1 MKTAD
6 LHVHT
11 TASDGRV
18 SPKEILVQA
27 QAAGLTAI
35 AITDHD
41 TVDGLLS
48 VTKTLEQT
56 SGLEVIPGIEFST
69 DLPGHEVHI
78 LGYFIDP
85 FHSELRLQ
93 LKYLIDD
100 RIARAHKI
108 VDKLEKLGYFIEY
121 DRVVQLAGTS
131 TAIGRPHIARAL
143 VEKKYFSSVT
153 DVFRDLLK
161 TDGPAYVPHYKLD
174 PQSVI
179 KLIRLAGGL
188 PVLAHPGLIQNDEIV
203 KKILSYGIVGIEA
216 YHPIHEPDAVK
227 HYLAMAKEY
236 HLCVTGG
243 SDYHAIPERFPEQ
256 LGIYMID
263 YELVKKLRQKA
274 SHG

>member
-18 SPKEILVQA
+18 SPQEILVQA

-35 AITDHD
+35 SITDHD

-100 RIARAHKI
+100 RIARVRKI

-143 VEKKYFSSVT
+143 VEKKYFSCVS
-153 DVFRDLLK
+153 DVFQDLLK

-188 PVLAHPGLIQNDEIV
+188 PILAHPRLIQSDEIV

-263 YELVKKLRQKA
+263 YELVKKLRQRA
-274 SHG
+274 SNG

>member
-11 TASDGRV
+11 TASDGRM
-18 SPKEILVQA
+18 PPQEILASA
-27 QAAGLTAI
+27 QVAGLTAI

-48 VTKTLEQT
+48 ILKALEQT
-56 SGLEVIPGIEFST
+56 STLEVIPGIEFST

-85 FHSELRLQ
+85 FHSELRIQLQ
-93 LKYLIDD
+93 YLIDD
-100 RIARAHKI
+100 RIARARKI
-108 VDKLEKLGYFIEY
+108 VDKLGRLGYFIDY
-121 DRVVQLAGTS
+121 DRVVQLARTA

-143 VEKKYFSSVT
+143 VEKKYFSSVY
-153 DVFRDLLK
+153 DVFQSLLK
-161 TDGPAYVPHYKLD
+161 TDGPAYVPHYKLE

-179 KLIRLAGGL
+179 KLIRSAGGL
-188 PVLAHPGLIQNDEIV
+188 PVLAHPGLIHNDEIV
-203 KKILSYGIVGIEA
+203 KKILSYGIMGIEV
-216 YHPIHEPDAVK
+216 YHPIHKPDAVK
-227 HYLAMAKEY
+227 RYLAMAKEY

-256 LGIYMID
+256 LGIYTIN
-263 YELVKKLRQKA
+263 YELVTMLRKKA
-274 SHG
+274 SNG